1 MRMNRIARGV
11 LSKENVIDMTDK
23 KSKIKPKR
31 LAKGLR
37 AHIRWLKQEARK
49 EGVVYRPGY
58 QPS

>member
-1 MRMNRIARGV
+1 MIQ
-11 LSKENVIDMTDK
+11 MTEK

-37 AHIRWLKQEARK
+37 AHIRWLKQEARR
-49 EGVVYRPGY
+49 EGVVYKVGY